1 MENKHYL
8 VDIKNYYDGCHNL
21 KVILKSTI
29 KIFDTSRAVI
39 KGYGLGRVGW
49 LVLWGGGHLNATKAK
64 SIFYLPRSKKSKY
77 TGMILSLC
85 DLSIC
90 PHSQP

>member
-1 MENKHYL
+1 MTMENKHYL

-39 KGYGLGRVGW
+39 KGYGLGTVGW

-77 TGMILSLC
+77 TGMQR
-85 DLSIC
+85 
-90 PHSQP
+90 PHLPNV

>member
-1 MENKHYL
+1 MTMENKHYL

-39 KGYGLGRVGW
+39 KGYGLGTVGW
-49 LVLWGGGHLNATKAK
+49 LVLWGGV
-64 SIFYLPRSKKSKY
+64 I
-77 TGMILSLC
+77 
-85 DLSIC
+85 
-90 PHSQP
+90 